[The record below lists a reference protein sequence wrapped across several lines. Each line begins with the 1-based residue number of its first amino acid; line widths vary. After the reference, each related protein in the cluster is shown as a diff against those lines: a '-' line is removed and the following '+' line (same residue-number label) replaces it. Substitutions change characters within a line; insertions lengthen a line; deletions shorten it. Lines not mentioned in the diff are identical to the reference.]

1 MLYYDLKLDEEAL
14 ESLASSYDIY
24 EDLIQLIPNN
34 LDKRILNNT
43 VYFYYDA
50 VSRVPGLSNTRIQEI
65 RLDYMR
71 NHQGA
76 LYGDMTEFISI
87 PTFEGGKRIEIR
99 NADPTTRISVS
110 RNHRRSKE
118 VV

>member
-1 MLYYDLKLDEEAL
+1 MLYYDLGLDEEAL
-14 ESLASSYDIY
+14 AELASSYDIY
-24 EDLIQLIPNN
+24 SAIVELIPNN

-50 VSRVPGLSNTRIQEI
+50 VSRVPGLSNVRIQEI

-71 NHQGA
+71 NHQRA

-87 PTFEGGKRIEIR
+87 PAFEGGKRVEIR
-99 NADPTTRISVS
+99 NVDPTIRAAVS
-110 RNHRRSKE
+110 RNRRRVKE
-118 VV
+118 IV